1 MERFFCET
9 TQRLEY
15 TFMNRTFACAG
26 AIALLALPHLL
37 NAQQDQAPPPQYQ
50 GPPPQYSQNAPNA
63 PSRYANNHGEL
74 GVYGDLF
81 RVKPAGG
88 NAVNFLG
95 LGGRVGFN
103 VNPYVA
109 LEAEMNYDFE
119 KNYTTISNNGSTT
132 GVTSTTITSRTRP
145 ITGLFGPKFQL
156 GTSGPFRAFVTG
168 KVGFTEFSHSTTDT
182 VSGETFDNAFDQF
195 GGGTTHIALY
205 PGGGIEGFFGA
216 LGLRAEAGDQMY
228 FNNGTYN
235 NLLITF
241 GPTLRF

>member
-1 MERFFCET
+1 
-9 TQRLEY
+9 
-15 TFMNRTFACAG
+15 MNRTFACAG